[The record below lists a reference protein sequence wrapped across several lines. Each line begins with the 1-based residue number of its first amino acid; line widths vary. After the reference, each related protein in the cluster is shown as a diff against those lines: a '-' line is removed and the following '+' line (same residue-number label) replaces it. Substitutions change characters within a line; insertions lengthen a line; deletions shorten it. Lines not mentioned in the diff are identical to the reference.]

1 MADTV
6 FVDNSVPLIVAA
18 WLNDINV
25 AVYRALGSTGGA
37 GGTPPAT
44 ASSVLANLGTN
55 ASGASQSV
63 FLGALAGNLT
73 APLVLAAAAV
83 PTPASDNT
91 TKVATTSFVQ
101 SAVAAGVK
109 GILAGATTI
118 TVGTT
123 LTSANVGQEITI
135 NGAVIAT
142 LPLANTCPIGN
153 LIWSRSINVGG
164 SVAAQGT
171 DVLVVGGMTS
181 AAAGAFGL
189 GVGDWAIW
197 MSNGVGSWT
206 AIAVSKAA
214 STNTLLSGSGT
225 YNVPFGAKLVE
236 VRAAGGGGGGGGTG
250 TSGATAGGTGGST
263 TFGTFTASGGV
274 GGLVG
279 TGTVTGI
286 GGAGGG
292 TSGSP
297 TVGLVG
303 AQGGAGSTLNSF
315 ASATGTGGN
324 GGTNPFGGM
333 GVGGT
338 ASVAG
343 ANAATNTGAGGGA
356 SGGNTSTFPGGGGGA
371 GGYMEIV
378 IPGPATSYSYGV
390 GAAGAIGAAGTSGGN
405 GWLGGSGIII
415 VKVSF

>member
-55 ASGASQSV
+55 ASGASQNA

-91 TKVATTSFVQ
+91 AKVATTSFVQ
-101 SAVAAGVK
+101 SAIAAGVK

-197 MSNGVGSWT
+197 MSNGAGSWT
-206 AIAVSKAA
+206 AIAVSKTT
-214 STNTLLSGSGT
+214 SVTTFTSGSGT
-225 YNVPFGAKLVE
+225 YNTPFGAKFIK
-236 VRAAGGGGGGGGTG
+236 VRGVGGGGGSGGSGSAAGSAGGTGGTTTFGTVSASGGLPSAVSTSVFGGGGGTVTGSPTFGLTGASGNVGSLSGAGVQNAGGGTGAYTPFGGGGWGGVNNPGGGGIPNTGGGGGGA
-250 TSGATAGGTGGST
+250 SGAV
-263 TFGTFTASGGV
+263 GV
-274 GGLVG
+274 
-279 TGTVTGI
+279 
-286 GGAGGG
+286 
-292 TSGSP
+292 
-297 TVGLVG
+297 
-303 AQGGAGSTLNSF
+303 
-315 ASATGTGGN
+315 
-324 GGTNPFGGM
+324 
-333 GVGGT
+333 
-338 ASVAG
+338 
-343 ANAATNTGAGGGA
+343 
-356 SGGNTSTFPGGGGGA
+356 FPSGGGGA
-371 GGYMEIV
+371 GAYFENYIT
-378 IPGPATSYSYGV
+378 GPATSYSYAVGV
-390 GAAGAIGAAGTSGGN
+390 GGTAGTAGTSGFAGAT
-405 GWLGGSGIII
+405 GGSG
-415 VKVSF
+415 VLVVEAVF